1 MHFPRQRRKEEDPL
15 GLARG
20 GALLVTP
27 EPLCVSPAR
36 ANPALGLP
44 APCVGQGP

>member
-1 MHFPRQRRKEEDPL
+1 MHFPRQLRKEEDPL
-15 GLARG
+15 GLAWG
-20 GALLVTP
+20 GLLITP

-36 ANPALGLP
+36 ANPAMGLP